1 MKILISLFLLSS
13 LVACSG
19 SKSKNEVKS
28 EEAGTEMAFGD
39 EFADDSDIFADETE
53 APAASEESVAFNDGF
68 AEELE
73 PAQGQET
80 PAQDQEAAMFN
91 EPASETSPLEISQG
105 GGTGSYTVLKGET
118 LMIVAFKIYGD
129 YERWREIAN
138 QNRSA
143 LNSSYTLT
151 EGMVLSYIEPDQKF
165 EWNPSGNPYLI
176 KTGDTLGLISNTT
189 YGTQKYWKNIW
200 DNNKP
205 LIKNPNRIF
214 AGFTIYTPVI
224 DSRDVAN
231 TEM

>member
-53 APAASEESVAFNDGF
+53 APATSEESVASDDGF

-73 PAQGQET
+73 PVT
-80 PAQDQEAAMFN
+80 AQDQDTAMLM
-91 EPASETSPLEISQG
+91 EPTSETAPLEISQG

-143 LNSSYTLT
+143 LNSSYTLR

-165 EWNPSGNPYLI
+165 EWNQSGNPYLI